1 MKTLECVIS
10 ENKDSDDVH
19 LTGAFV
25 TESVYC
31 NQLLVGGNELN
42 QIFTHTQYVVR
53 KKILTVLGAKF
64 HIYDNNE
71 HLVMFSQMKAFKLK
85 EDIRLYSDE
94 SMQQE
99 LITIKARSVIDF
111 SATYDVVDAVT
122 GENLG
127 SLRRKGMKSIMKDE
141 WIIQNSNEQEV
152 GLIKEDSALLA
163 LVRRFLT
170 NLVPQKFH
178 AEIDG
183 RTVVEFQ
190 QNFNPMVSKLNV
202 DFSSNTNNQIDPRL
216 ALAAAVLLLAIE
228 GNQS

>member
-1 MKTLECVIS
+1 M
-10 ENKDSDDVH
+10 NP
-19 LTGAFV
+19 
-25 TESVYC
+25 
-31 NQLLVGGNELN
+31 
-42 QIFTHTQYVVR
+42 IFTHTEYVVR

-71 HLVMFSQMKAFKLK
+71 QLVMFSQMKAFKLK

-99 LITIKARSVIDF
+99 LITIQARSVIDF
-111 SATYDVVDAVT
+111 AATYDVVDAVT
-122 GENLG
+122 RENLG
-127 SLRRKGMKSIMKDE
+127 SLRRKGMKSILKDE
-141 WIIQNSNEQEV
+141 WIILNANEQEV

-163 LVRRFLT
+163 LLRRFLT

-178 AEIDG
+178 GEVDG

-202 DFSSNTNNQIDPRL
+202 DFSANTNKQLDPRL
-216 ALAAAVLLLAIE
+216 GLAAAVLLLAIE
-228 GNQS
+228 GSQS